1 MYTKKRSEFGRQCIF
16 SDRAAEIVLDIAPNP
31 ADLNNYIERSPCEIG
46 IQCAKEMSEH
56 YVNTER
62 SEFTVKGINHVEGG
76 WPKDINYAEP
86 EQVARFRKKVEKE
99 EMYVSQV
106 LTLGEKMEQCI
117 KQNNA
122 IDIYEDY
129 FDNMKTKLDEPQ
141 VAPVQ
146 VPTDEFKTENDKKHE
161 ILEFSPFFLR
171 IPLQRLFYLI
181 GGEFK
186 GFFSADRSGQFWAVQ
201 E

>member
-1 MYTKKRSEFGRQCIF
+1 MEIQHEYTKKRSEFGRQCIF

-146 VPTDEFKTENDKKHE
+146 VPTDGSETKDDQKHDEKHDFKYFKNRLYFHQKHK
-161 ILEFSPFFLR
+161 P
-171 IPLQRLFYLI
+171 
-181 GGEFK
+181 G
-186 GFFSADRSGQFWAVQ
+186 
-201 E
+201 